1 MKKRTWRTAVQ
12 AVPRSRV
19 KVIGSLNNTL
29 NNTRSISESSLHKST
44 IYMYEP
50 TREQNKKVMFGVVSL
65 TAGIGVLVEGE
76 SLG

>member
-50 TREQNKKVMFGVVSL
+50 TREQNKKVGVFSL
-65 TAGIGVLVEGE
+65 TTRIGVLVEGE